1 MRPGFSNYPYTKEYL
16 CIYLTSSTYLETS
29 VRHKHTPTALLQ
41 SLCWKVI
48 ANQGF
53 GSILSSSRF
62 SKDFKTSVC
71 HDKSIFFSVH
81 WKPGDLMLASNK
93 WMYICLNP
101 TVLNTP
107 TPWQKNPKAAYL
119 TEGLPQP
126 SAQHS
131 TARHPHGPA
140 PSPHCGILLDPV
152 HSLQLRAP
160 KSSGCRDALVTL
172 MLSSRG
178 CGGINFTFLCST
190 VSV

>member
-29 VRHKHTPTALLQ
+29 VRHKHTPAALVQ
-41 SLCWKVI
+41 SLCWKVT

-71 HDKSIFFSVH
+71 HDKSIFFQFTENLGI
-81 WKPGDLMLASNK
+81 W
-93 WMYICLNP
+93 CLRATNGYVFAGTGLYLTLP
-101 TVLNTP
+101 P
-107 TPWQKNPKAAYL
+107 PDKKNPKAAYL

-131 TARHPHGPA
+131 TSPA
-140 PSPHCGILLDPV
+140 WSRSIPSPWDSPW
-152 HSLQLRAP
+152 P
-160 KSSGCRDALVTL
+160 SS
-172 MLSSRG
+172 
-178 CGGINFTFLCST
+178 
-190 VSV
+190 